1 MDMTLTRNDIRA
13 VLAELLGTLVF
24 VLLGTSAVVSVSN
37 ADDAGKFMVIA
48 VAHGLAILVVVGFT
62 AKLSGGHVNP
72 AVTLAMMFSRH
83 IGVFR
88 GALYIVAQA
97 VGAVVGSLLVKWVVP
112 NSLEGNLGAHG
123 LADGVAVGEGLLL
136 EILLT
141 FILLLVIYN
150 VAVGKRAVVSA
161 PVAIGLTVL
170 ILHFSG
176 LFLTGGS
183 FNPARSFGPA
193 VVANVWGDFWIYIL
207 GPAIGAIAMSIVW
220 QIWKTIG
227 DDNLEEDVA

>member
-13 VLAELLGTLVF
+13 VLAELFGTLVF

-48 VAHGLAILVVVGFT
+48 VAHGLAILVVVGLT

-88 GALYIVAQA
+88 GVLYVVAQA

-150 VAVGKRAVVSA
+150 VAVGKRAAVSA

-227 DDNLEEDVA
+227 DDNLEEDAT

>member
-24 VLLGTSAVVSVSN
+24 VLLGTSAVVSVAN

-62 AKLSGGHVNP
+62 AKLSGGHINP

-83 IGVFR
+83 IGIFR
-88 GALYIVAQA
+88 GSLYIVAQA

-123 LADGVAVGEGLLL
+123 LSNGASVGEGLLL

-150 VAVGKRAVVSA
+150 VAVGKRAAVSA

-220 QIWKTIG
+220 QIWRTIG
-227 DDNLEEDVA
+227 NDNLEEDAA

>member
-227 DDNLEEDVA
+227 DDNLEEDAA

>member
-72 AVTLAMMFSRH
+72 AVTVAMMFSRH

-227 DDNLEEDVA
+227 DDNLEEDAA

>member
-1 MDMTLTRNDIRA
+1 MTLTRNDIRA
-13 VLAELLGTLVF
+13 VLAELIGTLIFVF
-24 VLLGTSAVVSVSN
+24 LGTSAVVSVSN

-123 LADGVAVGEGLLL
+123 LAGGVAVGEGLLL
-136 EILLT
+136 EIFLT

-150 VAVGKRAVVSA
+150 VAIGKRAVVSA

-227 DDNLEEDVA
+227 DDNLEEDAA

>member
-48 VAHGLAILVVVGFT
+48 VAHGLAILVVVGLT

-88 GALYIVAQA
+88 GVLYVVAQA

-150 VAVGKRAVVSA
+150 VAVGKRAAVSA

-227 DDNLEEDVA
+227 DDNLEEDAA

>member
-13 VLAELLGTLVF
+13 VLAELFGTLVF

-48 VAHGLAILVVVGFT
+48 VAHGLAILVVVGLT

-88 GALYIVAQA
+88 GVLYVVAQA
-97 VGAVVGSLLVKWVVP
+97 VGAVIGSLLVKWVVP

-150 VAVGKRAVVSA
+150 VAVGKRAAVSA

-227 DDNLEEDVA
+227 DDNLEEDAT